1 MDTGL
6 KDISGRGK
14 GIFKGTD
21 VQTVKS
27 VQEAAVV
34 RRDQR
39 GWFGGKV
46 KGEARGHKGTI
57 R

>member
-21 VQTVKS
+21 VPTVGS
-27 VQEAAVV
+27 VQEAAVA
-34 RRDQR
+34 RRDR
-39 GWFGGKV
+39 HGWE
-46 KGEARGHKGTI
+46 GER
-57 R
+57 

>member
-14 GIFKGTD
+14 GIFEGTD
-21 VQTVKS
+21 VQTVGS
-27 VQEAAVV
+27 VQEASVA
-34 RRDQR
+34 RCDQR